1 MNILNK
7 STMVA
12 LCFLMLAGVTGCGKS
27 RPSTFYLLSSL
38 PETEPVTTRPVTQL
52 KLSIGPVRLPEYL
65 DRTQLSAR
73 TQKNELSIREYSRWG
88 ESLKENFQRVLLV
101 NLSVLLETPH
111 VYEYDTRDIEETDYQ
126 LIVDVRRF
134 DVSNEGRAEL
144 IVFWSIN
151 DGRNNQLQRRKSAL
165 HTESPS
171 LESGDIVKALNQLLT
186 DFSKEVAGVIHLME

>member
-73 TQKNELSIREYSRWG
+73 TEKNELSIMEYSRWG
-88 ESLKENFQRVLLV
+88 ESLKDNFQRVLLV

-126 LIVDVRRF
+126 LIVDVHRF

-151 DGRNNQLQRRKSAL
+151 DGRNNQLQRKKSSL

-171 LESGDIVKALNQLLT
+171 LESGHIVKALNQLLT